1 MKKDFNIRKFIDTTI
16 REYLNEQIRHNSNDY
31 DKLKNIFPKIGSLVG
46 YGKNSFVFEYS
57 TDKVIKIKNNNN
69 KNYNDYGFYETYE
82 LGDFKYNYDVL
93 SIDGKYL
100 TIYNDTLYYIIMDK
114 LSVPK
119 KLISDLDDLEFDIKQ
134 YVGDIKNP
142 PLLWLYNNI
151 DNDKELIDLLQN
163 IRNKNQSILSELL
176 PLLIKMKK
184 MNIVWN
190 DIHKDNLGYNKNGK
204 LIPFDL
210 EF

>member
-1 MKKDFNIRKFIDTTI
+1 MENDMKLRKFIATTI
-16 REYLNEQIRHNSNDY
+16 REYLNEQSNYDMSDY
-31 DKLKNIFPKIGSLVG
+31 DKLKNIFPNIGLLIG

-69 KNYNDYGFYETYE
+69 EKYNDYGFYKTYKID
-82 LGDFKYNYDVL
+82 DFKFSDDVL
-93 SIDGKYL
+93 TINGKHL
-100 TIYNDTLYYIIMDK
+100 IIYNNTLYYIIMDK
-114 LSVPK
+114 LNIPK

-134 YVGDIKNP
+134 YIGDTKKP

-163 IRNKNQSILSELL
+163 IRNKNQLILSELL